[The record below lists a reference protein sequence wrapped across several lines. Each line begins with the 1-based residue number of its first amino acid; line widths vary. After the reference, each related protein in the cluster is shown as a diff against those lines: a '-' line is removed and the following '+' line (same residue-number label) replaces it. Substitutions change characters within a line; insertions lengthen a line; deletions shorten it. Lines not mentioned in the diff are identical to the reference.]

1 VIKYD
6 AKSWISVLGRVRGT
20 ILPRVL
26 PRVAVGGAV
35 GVVACWLYDQH
46 RFAVPAIGHTLIGAA
61 LGLLLVFRTNASYER
76 YWEGRRL
83 VGTIVNRGRDFARLV
98 ATLIPGRDP
107 ELRSIR
113 RDLVRWMVAFL
124 ALGSDQLRD
133 IRDLSRRADLLSAR
147 ERAELEPVRFRPPV
161 VLAWMSRTVG
171 VALAR
176 AGLSDEAVA
185 VRQRSF
191 DETLGLFSDAFGG
204 CERIR
209 STPVPFAYAHHIKLL
224 VFLFCY
230 TVPFVMVDSMGW
242 ITPIATAIVCFG
254 LFGIDEI
261 GVEIEDPFGTDPND
275 LPMEW
280 MIEHLDVSTREILAA
295 IERSEESAERP
306 REAA

>member
-1 VIKYD
+1 VIEYD

-26 PRVAVGGAV
+26 PRVAVGATV
-35 GVVACWLYDQH
+35 GVVACWLYDQL
-46 RFAVPAIGHTLIGAA
+46 RFAVPAIGHTLIGA
-61 LGLLLVFRTNASYER
+61 
-76 YWEGRRL
+76 
-83 VGTIVNRGRDFARLV
+83 
-98 ATLIPGRDP
+98 
-107 ELRSIR
+107 
-113 RDLVRWMVAFL
+113 
-124 ALGSDQLRD
+124 
-133 IRDLSRRADLLSAR
+133 
-147 ERAELEPVRFRPPV
+147 
-161 VLAWMSRTVG
+161 
-171 VALAR
+171 ALAR

-275 LPMEW
+275 LPMERL
-280 MIEHLDVSTREILAA
+280 IEHLEVSTREILAA